1 MRKKKHERS
10 KLAAAAAP
18 ELPIA
23 AETPQRPAPP
33 PIAPLRMRLGTGR
46 YAVKAAEM
54 EIRIDGTRLTGGNG
68 IVEFDLYD
76 ETWLDIVVIRA

>member
-10 KLAAAAAP
+10 KLAAAAA
-18 ELPIA
+18 LPITV
-23 AETPQRPAPP
+23 ETPQRPAPP
-33 PIAPLRMRLGTGR
+33 PIVPLRMRLGAGR
-46 YAVKAAEM
+46 YAVKAAEV
-54 EIRIDGTRLTGGNG
+54 EIHMDGARLTGGNG